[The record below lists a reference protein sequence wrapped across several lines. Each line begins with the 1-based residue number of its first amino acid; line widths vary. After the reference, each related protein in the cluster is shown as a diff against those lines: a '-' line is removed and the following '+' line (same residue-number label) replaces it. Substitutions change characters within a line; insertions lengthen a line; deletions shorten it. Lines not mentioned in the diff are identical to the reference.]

1 MAIRAIKKKERRDI
15 YHGIAHVHTTFNN
28 TIITITDEKGNAL
41 NWSSAGS
48 VGFKG
53 SRRSTSY
60 AAQSA
65 AEEVSKKAFEY
76 GMRSIDIFLKGA
88 GEGRDSA
95 IRGILSSGLQISSIY
110 DKTPIPHNG
119 CRPRKRRRV

>member
-1 MAIRAIKKKERRDI
+1 MALKTLKKRERRDV

-28 TIITITDEKGNAL
+28 TIITVTDEKGNTLHWA
-41 NWSSAGS
+41 SSGS

-65 AEEVSKKAFEY
+65 AEDASK
-76 GMRSIDIFLKGA
+76 RSVESGIKSVDVVLKGA

-95 IRGILSSGLQISSIY
+95 IRGIISSGLQILSIY
-110 DKTPIPHNG
+110 DRTPIPHNG

>member
-1 MAIRAIKKKERRDI
+1 MVVKNIKRKDRSCVG
-15 YHGIAHVHTTFNN
+15 HGIIHIHSTFNN
-28 TIITITDEKGNAL
+28 TIVTLTDEVGNTLGWA
-41 NWSSAGS
+41 SAGS

-65 AEEVSKKAFEY
+65 AEDLSKKF
-76 GMRSIDIFLKGA
+76 GQLGLRSVDIILKGA
-88 GEGRDSA
+88 GEGRDSS

-110 DKTPIPHNG
+110 DRTPIPHNG
-119 CRPRKRRRV
+119 CRPRKKRRV